1 MNHNIFIIPTI
12 ITLLFCI
19 AKFIEM
25 KFIDNEL
32 KPLKYVIRDATIVF
46 VCSLLATF
54 LNMNMNGTIH
64 EFINVVT
71 DTKTIPIGGN
81 TDIFTGDPEF

>member
-1 MNHNIFIIPTI
+1 MNHNVFVIPII

-25 KFIDNEL
+25 KFIDKYS
-32 KPLKYVIRDATIVF
+32 KPLKFVIRDATIVF

-54 LNMNMNGTIH
+54 FGMNMNGTIH

-71 DTKTIPIGGN
+71 NTKTTPIGAN
-81 TDIFTGDPEF
+81 TNIFTDEPGF

>member
-1 MNHNIFIIPTI
+1 MNHNVFVIPVI

-25 KFIDNEL
+25 KFIDKEL
-32 KPLKYVIRDATIVF
+32 KPLKFVIRDATIVF
-46 VCSLLATF
+46 LCSLLATF
-54 LNMNMNGTIH
+54 LSMNMNGTIH

-71 DTKTIPIGGN
+71 DTKTAPIGGN
-81 TDIFTGDPEF
+81 TNIFTDEPGF